1 MRRIIYIHQQPKWPN
16 FTWRNEEIQV
26 ELGKLRNKQG
36 RILGKMQ
43 AMGFKLREEALLKT
57 LTLDIQKTSE
67 IEGELLN
74 SDQVR
79 SSLARK
85 LGLHIGGMVRS
96 DRNVDGVVEMML
108 DATQQYHK
116 PLTKK
121 RLCEWQKHLFPLGKS
136 GNFTVRTGQYRKDET
151 GPMQVI
157 SGALGK
163 ERVHFEAPPAVMLNE
178 EMATFLKWFNTNHD
192 VDLVLKAALAH
203 LWFVTLHP
211 FEDGNGRIARA
222 LTDMLLARA
231 DESTQRFY
239 SMSAQIRLQRN
250 QYYDMLERTQQ
261 GKMNVTLWLQW
272 FMQCLMDALLAT
284 DQTLD
289 GVLRKGKFWETHA
302 TTVFNN
308 RQQQMLN
315 KLLDAF
321 EGNLTSSKWAKLTKS
336 SPDTALRDIQDLVHK
351 KVLRKTE
358 GGGRNTS
365 YEVVM

>member
-57 LTLDIQKTSE
+57 LTLDVQKTSE

-74 SDQVR
+74 SNQVR

-85 LGLHIGGMVRS
+85 LGLDVGGLVRS
-96 DRNVDGVVEMML
+96 DRHVDGVVEMML
-108 DATQQYHK
+108 DATQQYQK

-121 RLCEWQKHLFPLGKS
+121 RLCEWQKYLFPLGKS
-136 GNFTVRTGQYRKDET
+136 GNFMVRTGQYRKDET
-151 GPMQVI
+151 GPMQVV

-163 ERVHFEAPPAVMLNE
+163 ERVHYEAPPASVLNE
-178 EMATFLKWFNTNHD
+178 EMVSFLKWFNTRHD
-192 VDLVLKAALAH
+192 VDPVLKAALAH

-231 DESTQRFY
+231 DESAQRFY

-250 QYYDMLERTQQ
+250 QYYDILERTQQ
-261 GKMNVTLWLQW
+261 GKLDVTDWVKW
-272 FMQCLMDALLAT
+272 FMQCLMAALHAT
-284 DQTLD
+284 DDTLD
-289 GVLRKGKFWETHA
+289 DVLRKGKFWEMHA
-302 TTVFNN
+302 KTIFNA
-308 RQQQMLN
+308 RQQQVLN

-336 SPDTALRDIQDLVHK
+336 SPDTALRDIQDLIDK

-365 YEVVM
+365 YEVVL

>member
-1 MRRIIYIHQQPKWPN
+1 MRRIIYIHQQPQWPN

-26 ELGKLRNKQG
+26 ALGKLRYKQG
-36 RILGKMQ
+36 SILGKMQ

-57 LTLDIQKTSE
+57 LTLDVQKTSE
-67 IEGELLN
+67 IEGELLH

-85 LGLHIGGMVRS
+85 LGLNVGGLVRS

-121 RLCEWQKHLFPLGKS
+121 RLCQWQKWLFPLGKS
-136 GNFTVRTGQYRKDET
+136 GNFTVLTGNYRKDET
-151 GPMQVI
+151 GPMQVV

-163 ERVHFEAPPAVMLNE
+163 ERVHFEAPGAKLLNT
-178 EMATFLKWFNTNHD
+178 EMTVFLKWFNTKHD

-231 DESTQRFY
+231 DESPQRFY

-250 QYYDMLERTQQ
+250 QYYDMLEHTQQ
-261 GKMNVTLWLQW
+261 GKLDVTEWLKW
-272 FMQCLMDALLAT
+272 FMQCLMAALLAT
-284 DQTLD
+284 DDTLD
-289 GVLRKGKFWETHA
+289 DVLRKGKFWETHA
-302 TTVFNN
+302 KTIFNN
-308 RQQQMLN
+308 RQQNMLN
-315 KLLDAF
+315 KLLDGF
-321 EGNLTSSKWAKLTKS
+321 EGNLTTSKWAKMTKS
-336 SPDTALRDIQDLVHK
+336 SSDTALRDMQDLMDK

-365 YEVVM
+365 YEVVL

>member
-1 MRRIIYIHQQPKWPN
+1 MRRIIYIHQQPKWPS

-57 LTLDIQKTSE
+57 LTLDVQKTSE

-85 LGLHIGGMVRS
+85 LGLNVGGMVRS

-116 PLTKK
+116 PLSKK
-121 RLCEWQKHLFPLGKS
+121 RLCEWQKQLFPMGKS

-151 GPMQVI
+151 GPMQVV

-163 ERVHFEAPPAVMLNE
+163 ERVHFEAPPAALLNE
-178 EMATFLKWFNTNHD
+178 EMTSFLKWFNTKHD
-192 VDLVLKAALAH
+192 VDPVLKAALAH

-231 DESTQRFY
+231 DESAQRFY
-239 SMSAQIRLQRN
+239 SMSAQIRLERN
-250 QYYDMLERTQQ
+250 EYYNILERTQQ
-261 GKMNVTLWLQW
+261 GKMDVTAWLKW
-272 FMQCLMDALLAT
+272 FMQCLMSALLAT
-284 DQTLD
+284 DYTLD
-289 GVLRKGKFWETHA
+289 EVLRKGKFWETHA
-302 TTVFNN
+302 KTIFNN

-336 SPDTALRDIQDLVHK
+336 SPDTALRDIQDLVNK
-351 KVLRKTE
+351 NVLRKTE

-365 YEVVM
+365 YEVVL